1 VVEIY
6 NIALSPFNGRS
17 QPMPRRTP
25 WRILRFRVRW
35 VLKELSYD
43 STSSLITLFLFLLIA
58 ASVLNPL
65 AASAD
70 RFRSPAAIDRS
81 SAAPRYFDE
90 DRIHIAQG
98 SGERARADRRIFE
111 IPTDSPPPLERI
123 SIRQADSR
131 LVLSALPALKSKVGE
146 RYAVENSGGSVALL
160 TIDLKLQNLVERL
173 VSSAQSPHVAAV
185 VMDPTSGR
193 ILSYASKSP
202 TISNLVL
209 HADFPAASLFKL
221 VTSAAALE
229 QGRLSPSSQ
238 VWFRGG
244 TYTLNRY
251 NYLPDRKRDQRVMSA
266 SEALGR
272 SCNPAFA
279 RIALNFLDAKVIRSY
294 AEYFGFNAP
303 IPFDVPLPQS
313 MAAIPTEKYLFSRT
327 AAGFGD
333 VHLSPLHAAALMSA
347 IANDGIMPRPYLI
360 DRVLNPEGQLVHR
373 ARPEAVQPVV
383 SATTA
388 RRLREMMEYTTTIGT
403 SRREFMLKNRPLLGN
418 IRVAGKTGTL
428 NGSNPKGMTNWFVG
442 AAPLENPQVS
452 LAVIVVDPRGI
463 STRASHIGRRIFQE
477 YFK

>member
-1 VVEIY
+1 MLEIRGMAFCPPKTRPGPY
-6 NIALSPFNGRS
+6 PTRGLWLNRKHLLRS
-17 QPMPRRTP
+17 
-25 WRILRFRVRW
+25 
-35 VLKELSYD
+35 
-43 STSSLITLFLFLLIA
+43 LFGLFFA
-58 ASVLNPL
+58 L
-65 AASAD
+65 AATASGLHPAPALAD
-70 RFRSPAAIDRS
+70 KFRSPAVTDRS
-81 SAAPRYFDE
+81 NAATTYSNENKIFAEQR
-90 DRIHIAQG
+90 
-98 SGERARADRRIFE
+98 SGPRARADHRIFD
-111 IPTDSPPPLERI
+111 IPSDSPPTLERV
-123 SIRQADSR
+123 SIRQDDSR
-131 LVLSALPALKSKVGE
+131 LVLSSLPSLRSKVGT
-146 RYAVENSGGSVALL
+146 RYAVENNRGNVALL
-160 TIDLKLQNLVERL
+160 TIDPELQSLVERL
-173 VSSAQSPHVAAV
+173 VASAQSPHVAAV

-202 TISNLVL
+202 TIPNLVL

-229 QGRLSPSSQ
+229 QGALSPSSQ

-251 NYLPDRKRDQRVMSA
+251 NYLPDRKRDRRVMSA

-294 AEYFGFNAP
+294 AEYFGFNTP

-313 MAAIPTEKYLFSRT
+313 MAAIPAEKYLFSRT

-347 IANDGIMPRPYLI
+347 IANDGIMPRPYLV
-360 DRVLNPEGQLVHR
+360 DRVLSPDGQLVHR
-373 ARPEAVQPVV
+373 ASPEAVQPVV

-388 RRLREMMEYTTTIGT
+388 RRLREMMEYTTTVGT
-403 SRREFMLKNRPLLGN
+403 SRREFMIKNRPLLGN

-428 NGSNPKGMTNWFVG
+428 TGSNPKGMTNWFVG
-442 AAPLENPQVS
+442 AAPLDNPQVS